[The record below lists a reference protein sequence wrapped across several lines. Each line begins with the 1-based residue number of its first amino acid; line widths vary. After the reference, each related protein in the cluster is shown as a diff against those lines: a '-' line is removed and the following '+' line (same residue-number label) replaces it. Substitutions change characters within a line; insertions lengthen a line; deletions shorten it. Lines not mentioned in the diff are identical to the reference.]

1 MWGSRKFLLK
11 VEDLAKER
19 RSVWKVFE
27 PRHQGPGSTRARVV
41 QTVIL
46 NVWPEKREA
55 GGPMGMV
62 RSIQGQ
68 AKADK

>member
-1 MWGSRKFLLK
+1 MWGSRKFPLK

-19 RSVWKVFE
+19 RPVWKVFE
-27 PRHQGPGSTRARVV
+27 PQHQGPGSSRARVV
-41 QTVIL
+41 QSVIL
-46 NVWPEKREA
+46 NGWPEKRET
-55 GGPMGMV
+55 GGPMGVV

>member
-19 RSVWKVFE
+19 RPVWKVFE

-41 QTVIL
+41 QSV
-46 NVWPEKREA
+46 NGWPEKREA

-62 RSIQGQ
+62 RSIQRQ